1 MGSPPPPSS
10 RRSAGRVGAI
20 RRLASGLVLVAVVAG
35 AAAALALLQTRALGV
50 TILDRLVLAILLGA
64 AVRTTWTLP
73 AALEPGVAFAAT
85 PLLEGAIVLLGAAV
99 DLPLLVRAGPV
110 LLIAIV
116 GLVGIGLA
124 VGYVIGRLLQLP
136 PRLAA
141 LVATGNAI
149 CGNSAI
155 AALAPVIGATT
166 AEVTSAIAFTAVLGV
181 GVVLGLPLL
190 IVPLGLSDYQFGV
203 LAGMSVYAVPQVLAA
218 TMPVSALAAQVGTL
232 VKLVRVMMLGPVVV
246 AISVIRTRRARR
258 PAPDGAEA
266 AARPSHP
273 ARPLPWFLLGF
284 LGLAALR
291 TAGMIPEL
299 IAGRLA
305 LASGLLTLV
314 AMAGLGLGVDL
325 RELRRAGPR
334 VSIAAGL
341 AMVALVMGGVLSI
354 RLLRIA

>member
-85 PLLEGAIVLLGAAV
+85 PLLELAIVLLGAAV
-99 DLPLLVRAGPV
+99 DLPVVLRAGPALALGIVALVV
-110 LLIAIV
+110 LAL
-116 GLVGIGLA
+116 LL
-124 VGYVIGRLLQLP
+124 GYVIGRALQLP

-155 AALAPVIGATT
+155 AALAPAIGATT
-166 AEVTSAIAFTAVLGV
+166 AEVTQAIAFTAVLGI

-190 IVPLGLSDYQFGV
+190 IAPLALSDYQFGV
-203 LAGMSVYAVPQVLAA
+203 LAGISVYAVPQVLAA
-218 TMPVSALAAQVGTL
+218 TVPVSALAAQVGTL
-232 VKLVRVMMLGPVVV
+232 VKLVRVLMLGPVIV
-246 AISVIRTRRARR
+246 AVSFVQSRMVRRAATEHRP
-258 PAPDGAEA
+258 PAP
-266 AARPSHP
+266 
-273 ARPLPWFLLGF
+273 PLPWFLVGF
-284 LGLAALR
+284 LLLATFR
-291 TAGMIPEL
+291 TLGVVTEPVARQL
-299 IAGRLA
+299 
-305 LASGLLTLV
+305 SGLSGGLTLV

-325 RELRRAGPR
+325 RQLRQAGGR
-334 VSIAAGL
+334 VALAAGL
-341 AMVALVMGGVLSI
+341 AMLTLVGLGVGLLSI
-354 RLLRIA
+354 L

>member
-1 MGSPPPPSS
+1 
-10 RRSAGRVGAI
+10 VGQ
-20 RRLASGLVLVAVVAG
+20 
-35 AAAALALLQTRALGV
+35 LQTQLLGF

-64 AVRTTWTLP
+64 VVRTTWALP
-73 AALEPGVAFAAT
+73 TVLEPGITFAAT
-85 PLLEGAIVLLGAAV
+85 PLLEIAIVLLGAAV
-99 DLPLLVRAGPV
+99 DLPLLFRAGPALV
-110 LLIAIV
+110 IAIV

-124 VGYVIGRLLQLP
+124 GGYLIGRLFQLP

-190 IVPLGLSDYQFGV
+190 IAPLGLSDYQYGV

-218 TMPVSALAAQVGTL
+218 TVPVSALAAQVGTL
-232 VKLVRVMMLGPVVV
+232 VKLVRVMMLGPVIV
-246 AISVIRTRRARR
+246 AVSFIRNRCASR
-258 PAPDGAEA
+258 PAPDGAMM
-266 AARPSHP
+266 AARTAHP
-273 ARPLPWFLLGF
+273 ARPLPWFLIGF

-291 TAGMIPEL
+291 TAGVIPEP

-305 LASGLLTLV
+305 SASSFLTLV

-334 VSIAAGL
+334 ISIAAAA
-341 AMVALVMGGVLSI
+341 AMLALVTLGVLSI
-354 RLLRIA
+354 RVLRIT